1 MRFLCQHESW
11 YRYECN
17 YGWSHPTEYGCY
29 PWNIHELMEEECYG
43 KDNKEGGKHCAKACT
58 DGARGLSEFKTYE
71 KADVYGKDTRATLCD
86 GDDISKLFLWNPL
99 PFLNDFFLNYL

>member
-1 MRFLCQHESW
+1 MRFLCQHESR

-86 GDDISKLFLWNPL
+86 GDDISKLLEFGISLV
-99 PFLNDFFLNYL
+99 

>member
-1 MRFLCQHESW
+1 
-11 YRYECN
+11 
-17 YGWSHPTEYGCY
+17 
-29 PWNIHELMEEECYG
+29 MEEECYG
-43 KDNKEGGKHCAKACT
+43 KDNKEGGKHSAKACT